1 MLLFAALKNKGFINY
16 IFKKFV
22 IFFYKLILGF
32 NARFISITNKETN
45 SIKNY
50 FSKSQIKFIPNP
62 IPFNL
67 SKTKTDKINKTF
79 VFFGRIHPI
88 KNLEL
93 MIESFKKANLEKNW
107 KLHIYGI
114 DDDEIY
120 LSKLKKM
127 IENNDNIE
135 IKKPI
140 FGNEKQ
146 KVLNSSWSNILLS
159 KSEVLS
165 LSVLESASMELP
177 SIVSEEIQID
187 QFTTNEGETV
197 ATSVNEISKKIIE
210 VSNWSKERKTKVNF

>member
-1 MLLFAALKNKGFINY
+1 
-16 IFKKFV
+16 
-22 IFFYKLILGF
+22 
-32 NARFISITNKETN
+32 
-45 SIKNY
+45 
-50 FSKSQIKFIPNP
+50 
-62 IPFNL
+62 
-67 SKTKTDKINKTF
+67 
-79 VFFGRIHPI
+79 
-88 KNLEL
+88 

-197 ATSVNEISKKIIE
+197 AASVNEISKKIIE
-210 VSNWSKERKTKVNF
+210 VSNWSIEERKTKR